1 MDDNGRRRRCLVFAA
16 LAGATLGVHA
26 APGSRRLALLGG
38 PADDPADFTEALL
51 PFGWRVGDN
60 LRIEARTIAR
70 FAPAGEMDAAVTALM
85 ATRPDVIFTTERER
99 VSAVLRAT
107 RTTPVVAI
115 LYDAVRE
122 GFAHSLS
129 RPGGNVTGLSVGGP
143 QAFIMQVEALSAML
157 PGLRVLHAMGAAAM
171 HRDSLVQQVRAEL
184 HRDRGFEFVA
194 HDVTTN
200 LQAQAVLASVKDSAR
215 EALIVNRA
223 PGLDVR
229 DIALRARAARVATVG
244 GDAEAGI
251 LVAASPP
258 PARYFDRVTAILDKV
273 LRGADPATT
282 PFEQRTDLGLEI
294 NRATAT
300 ALGIA
305 IPTAV
310 ALRVVRYYE

>member
-1 MDDNGRRRRCLVFAA
+1 MDEAGRRRRGLVFLL
-16 LAGATLGVHA
+16 LAGGASGLRA
-26 APGSRRLALLGG
+26 AGPVKRIAVLAS
-38 PADDPADFTEALL
+38 PADDPKEVLDALL
-51 PFGWRVGDN
+51 PFGWRSGEN
-60 LRIEARTIAR
+60 LLAEARTIVR
-70 FAPAGEMDAAVTALM
+70 FAPVADMDAAVAALM
-85 ATRPDVIFTTERER
+85 ATKPDVVVTSERER

-107 RTTPVVAI
+107 RTIPVVAI

-122 GFAHSLS
+122 GFAQSLS

-143 QAFIMQVEALSAML
+143 QAFIMQLEALSAML

-184 HRDRGFEFVA
+184 HRDRGFEFIA

-200 LQAQAVLASVKDSAR
+200 LQAQAVLASVKDGTR

-223 PGLDVR
+223 PGLDMR

-251 LVAASPP
+251 LVAAAPP
-258 PARYFDRVTAILDKV
+258 PARYFDRFAAILDKV

-294 NRATAT
+294 NRTTAA

-305 IPTAV
+305 IPADV
-310 ALRVVRYYE
+310 GLRVVRYYE